1 MHACDHCKKIV
12 CQVTLIGGLL
22 LCFLCAELMEFLHEG
37 GLKSKHIESYDK
49 PPARAVDN
57 IVVAA
62 SRGTLFMT
70 GSADFPVLT
79 D

>member
-37 GLKSKHIESYDK
+37 GLESKHVEPYNK
-49 PPARAVDN
+49 APVRAVDYF
-57 IVVAA
+57 VTPE
-62 SRGTLFMT
+62 SGDTLVT
-70 GSADFPVLT
+70 GSTNLPILSG
-79 D
+79 